1 MKRFYGTICLITL
14 FAALTVSCSQLY
26 TTSFGTALARDG
38 LSISSSTSIGDLLD
52 IANSSEGA
60 SPEAAKELLDVFGG
74 KSDADILALSVD
86 DKTTILNL
94 ASTAAIDFGTIN
106 DTFSGY
112 DSATSDTDAL
122 VEAALGAFDSS
133 VDLGAIMV
141 VLGDS
146 ATIASAPIDSI
157 VFASAV
163 VLADVASEID
173 STVLMQ
179 LLGYDT
185 VDTTNYDAAIIAYPD
200 QKDRLDLIRGITVDL
215 TARPD
220 AGDAELGGFNLID
233 LLAGTP

>member
-1 MKRFYGTICLITL
+1 MKRFYRIICLVAL
-14 FAALTVSCSQLY
+14 FAALTVSCRQLY
-26 TTSFGTALARDG
+26 TTSFGESFARDG

-52 IANSSEGA
+52 IANSSDGA

-74 KSDADILALSVD
+74 KDESDIDALSVE

-122 VEAALGAFDSS
+122 VEAALSAFDTS
-133 VDLGAIMV
+133 VDLGAIELLLTEIEANPAV
-141 VLGDS
+141 DS
-146 ATIASAPIDSI
+146 IDIPIDTI

-163 VLADVASEID
+163 VIADLASELGTTEMMGYLGGD
-173 STVLMQ
+173 SILALTSEQ
-179 LLGYDT
+179 Q
-185 VDTTNYDAAIIAYPD
+185 TTITMLKNLA
-200 QKDRLDLIRGITVDL
+200 LDLET
-215 TARPD
+215 RPD
-220 AGDAELGGFNLID
+220 AGDAELGGFSLID